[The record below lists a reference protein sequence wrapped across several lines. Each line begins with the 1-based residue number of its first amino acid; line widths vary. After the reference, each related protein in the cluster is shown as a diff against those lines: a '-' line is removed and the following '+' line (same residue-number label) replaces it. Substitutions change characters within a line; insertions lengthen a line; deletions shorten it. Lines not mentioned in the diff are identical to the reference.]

1 MNISGEFLSSSSNS
15 RLDNKIKGGQLFYI
29 GFGIGLIGGILCAC
43 IIACA
48 NYYKHKR
55 INSNT
60 ISINTITINTN
71 DDEIIIKELFE
82 SLGKREIFQ
91 VL

>member
-15 RLDNKIKGGQLFYI
+15 RIDNKIKGGQLFYI

-43 IIACA
+43 IIACV

-55 INSNT
+55 INS
-60 ISINTITINTN
+60 NTITINTN

>member
-43 IIACA
+43 IIACV
-48 NYYKHKR
+48 NYYKPKR

-60 ISINTITINTN
+60 ITINTINTN

>member
-29 GFGIGLIGGILCAC
+29 GFGIGLICGILCAC
-43 IIACA
+43 IIACV
-48 NYYKHKR
+48 NYYKPKR
-55 INSNT
+55 INS
-60 ISINTITINTN
+60 NTITINTN

>member
-1 MNISGEFLSSSSNS
+1 MNISGEFLSSFSNS

-43 IIACA
+43 IIACV
-48 NYYKHKR
+48 NYYKPKR

-60 ISINTITINTN
+60 ITINTINTN

>member
-1 MNISGEFLSSSSNS
+1 MNISGEFLSSFSNS
-15 RLDNKIKGGQLFYI
+15 RIDNKIKGGQLFYI

-43 IIACA
+43 IIACV
-48 NYYKHKR
+48 NYYKPKR
-55 INSNT
+55 INS
-60 ISINTITINTN
+60 NTITINTN